1 MRRRPVLLAIVAVE
15 IVSALVVSNELMGFL
30 SIDGIGSY
38 LAETFSGVDIG
49 RLLNAFP
56 G

>member
-15 IVSALVVSNELMGFL
+15 IVSALVVGNEVMGFL
-30 SIDGIGSY
+30 SVDGIGGY
-38 LAETFSGVDIG
+38 LAETFSGVDIA